1 MRLIPRP
8 ILVAAASC
16 GLLALASAPV
26 AARTCPSGQ
35 FLQVSKGKC
44 ISKSAA
50 RDLGIVSR
58 AGHAAAKPKSVKA
71 EATSEKAG
79 QSTVAKSAPEP
90 EPEAD
95 RTGSDRSGE
104 RRTETAVASAGA
116 AQSLGFAAAQPEAP
130 SVRRNIAPFG
140 ALQFGGFR

>member
-50 RDLGIVSR
+50 RDLGLVSH
-58 AGHAAAKPKSVKA
+58 AGRAAAKPKSVKA

-90 EPEAD
+90 EAD
-95 RTGSDRSGE
+95 RTASDKSDE